1 MAHFRMDES
10 LYARIQRYIEENW
23 VPEAPEETHW
33 EEFSGFAAGALY
45 DMKPGDFFEA
55 GADAVAYE
63 PEPPEEAPPPLPS
76 APPPAPK
83 AKRAA
88 GTKRK
93 KAREEKE
100 TGSLFSVR
108 KRRKTAMRAETEP
121 EAFHAP
127 APNIMGLHLAE
138 EDGKTP
144 FPEDYAATVAP
155 NAAARPDA
163 MYSVPALDM
172 DADWLDLSE
181 DDFPLEETFPQAVLR
196 LIDEKGMTDPQCYNR
211 ANLSRA
217 VFNKLKQ
224 SALNPGGAEYRPS
237 KETALAL
244 TIGLGLTLDEAKNL
258 LEKAGFALSHCSR
271 RDLIVEYFL
280 AIGNHDIFEL
290 NEALFRFQQQP
301 LGSF

>member
-23 VPEAPEETHW
+23 VPEAPEEAHW

-45 DMKPGDFFEA
+45 DMDPGNFFGA

-83 AKRAA
+83 ARRAA
-88 GTKRK
+88 GAKRK

-108 KRRKTAMRAETEP
+108 KRRKTAMRTEEEP
-121 EAFHAP
+121 EAFQTTAS
-127 APNIMGLHLAE
+127 NIMGPHLAE

-155 NAAARPDA
+155 HAAARPDA
-163 MYSVPALDM
+163 MYSAPVPAM
-172 DADWLDLSE
+172 EAGWVDLSE

-196 LIDEKGMTDPQCYNR
+196 LIDEKGMTDPQCYSR

-224 SALNPGGAEYRPS
+224 SALNPAGSEYRPS

-258 LEKAGFALSHCSR
+258 LEKAGFAISHCSR